1 MATLKK
7 SYDDIL
13 AFRNAAQQF
22 INRTPERTKLHY
34 ALEKVQKK
42 IKSHVEDYADLEN
55 DIRVDCAL
63 LDNGK
68 FTYIETGRMGEKM
81 LATDPTKAKDQQK
94 RIRDLG
100 RKEVDVEVFFIK
112 GEIPKDVEAA
122 WYAAFLGWVID
133 EEQDPYNE
141 SETVMK
147 KLEEVEN

>member
-100 RKEVDVEVFFIK
+100 RKEVEVEVMFTTEVPDI
-112 GEIPKDVEAA
+112 EAA
-122 WYAAFLGWVID
+122 WYGSFLGWVID
-133 EEQDPYNE
+133 EAQDPCKAE
-141 SETVMK
+141 ETVMK